1 MNTIGFKGV
10 YKSGE
15 KFQATINIDS
25 KLQYLGTFDTP
36 KEAAQA
42 FDHAAIQAGRRPSK
56 LNFLDQVSKIYKPK
70 KKKLSSAN
78 TTGFT
83 GVYKQ
88 EEL

>member
-1 MNTIGFKGV
+1 M

-70 KKKLSSAN
+70 KKVQA
-78 TTGFT
+78 G
-83 GVYKQ
+83 GVVIVS
-88 EEL
+88 EVERAV